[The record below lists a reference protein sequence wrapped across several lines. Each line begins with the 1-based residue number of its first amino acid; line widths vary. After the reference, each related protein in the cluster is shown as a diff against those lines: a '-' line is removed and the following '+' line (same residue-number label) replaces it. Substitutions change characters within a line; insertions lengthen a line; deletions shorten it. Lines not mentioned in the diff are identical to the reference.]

1 MNRRLAAIIP
11 CAGLSARME
20 RFKPL
25 LPLGGKPVI
34 ARIIE
39 TVRNAD
45 PQEIVV
51 VVGHRAEELEPVVRK
66 AGARVLR
73 NPNFA
78 RGMFS
83 SVRVG
88 VQRLAE
94 MCDAF
99 IFLPADIPLVRPAT
113 LRRLAA
119 ISRRQTDRLLYPV
132 FLGRRGHPPIIPAD
146 LMPAILSHPG
156 EGGLRRILAEHE
168 DRALEVPV
176 ADENILFDLDHPGD
190 YDAAIQRLARLND
203 PSPAEC
209 EAILAEVFP
218 VEEDVIRHGRQ
229 VQRTALAICRAMNHA
244 GAGLDEGRV
253 AAAGLLHDIAKGSP
267 DHARVGGDIL
277 KAAGFDHVAELVA
290 AHTDLPEAE
299 RHHPGEAAI
308 VYLADKLTLADRCV
322 SLESR
327 FERAF
332 RRYGADPAARM
343 AILKRQAVA
352 MGVKAKVEHFTGQP
366 LAQLSKA
373 SSLSAEV

>member
-11 CAGLSARME
+11 CAGLSARMG

-45 PQEIVV
+45 PQEIFV
-51 VVGHRAEELEPVVRK
+51 VVGHRAEELEPVVK
-66 AGARVLR
+66 VAGARVLR

-83 SVRVG
+83 SVSVG
-88 VQRLAE
+88 VKHLADT
-94 MCDAF
+94 CDAF

-113 LRRLAA
+113 LRRLAS

-132 FLGRRGHPPIIPAD
+132 FLGRRGHPPVIPAD
-146 LMPAILSHPG
+146 LIPAILSHPG

-168 DRALEVPV
+168 DRTLEVPV
-176 ADENILFDLDHPGD
+176 ADENILFDLDQPGD

-203 PSPAEC
+203 PSPTEC
-209 EAILAEVFP
+209 EAILAEVCP
-218 VEEDVIRHGRQ
+218 AEENMVRHGRQ
-229 VQRTALAICRAMNHA
+229 VQRTALAICRAMNFA
-244 GAGLDEGRV
+244 GANLDEGRV
-253 AAAGLLHDIAKGSP
+253 AAAGLLHDIAKGIP

-277 KAAGFDHVAELVA
+277 KAAGFDHVAKLVA

-299 RHHPGEAAI
+299 LHHPGEAAI
-308 VYLADKLTLADRCV
+308 VYLADKLTLADRWV

-327 FERAF
+327 FERAL
-332 RRYGADPAARM
+332 RRYGADPAARL
-343 AILKRQAVA
+343 AIQKRRAVA
-352 MGVKAKVEHFTGQP
+352 MRVKTKIEHFTGQP
-366 LAQLSKA
+366 LARLSQG
-373 SSLSAEV
+373 SSPPVEV